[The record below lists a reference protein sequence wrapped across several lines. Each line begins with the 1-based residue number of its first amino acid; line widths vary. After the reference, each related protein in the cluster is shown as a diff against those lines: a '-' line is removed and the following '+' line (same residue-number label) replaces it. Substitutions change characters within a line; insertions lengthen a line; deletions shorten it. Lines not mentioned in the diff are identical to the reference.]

1 MKTLNLPISS
11 CRFCRY
17 YQSEGRRGGMCQ
29 QLGVPVRA
37 TWKACGFALPA
48 FSSSSSSS
56 SSSWEKLEKLE
67 EIWQDEQL
75 MLTEELSVTCSEK
88 SSGTDKSLEGE
99 TITSKNSSTDIML
112 V

>member
-11 CRFCRY
+11 CRFCQY

-37 TWKACGFALPA
+37 SWKACAFAVPT
-48 FSSSSSSS
+48 FSSS
-56 SSSWEKLEKLE
+56 SSSWETLEQM
-67 EIWQDEQL
+67 WQDEQL
-75 MLTEELSVTCSEK
+75 MLTEELSVTCSET
-88 SSGTDKSLEGE
+88 SSGTDTTVQGE
-99 TITSKNSSTDIML
+99 TITSKSSSTDIML

>member
-1 MKTLNLPISS
+1 MKTLNSPISS
-11 CRFCRY
+11 CRFCQY

-37 TWKACGFALPA
+37 TWKACAFAMPT
-48 FSSSSSSS
+48 FSSS
-56 SSSWEKLEKLE
+56 WEKLE

-75 MLTEELSVTCSEK
+75 MLTEELSVKCSEK
-88 SSGTDKSLEGE
+88 SSGTDKTIQGE

>member
-11 CRFCRY
+11 CRFCQY

-37 TWKACGFALPA
+37 TWKACTFAMPT
-48 FSSSSSSS
+48 FSASS
-56 SSSWEKLEKLE
+56 SSSWEKLE

-75 MLTEELSVTCSEK
+75 MLTEELSVKCSEN
-88 SSGTDKSLEGE
+88 SSGSDMTVERE
-99 TITSKNSSTDIML
+99 TITSKNYSTDIML

>member
-11 CRFCRY
+11 CRFCQY

-37 TWKACGFALPA
+37 TWKACNFAMPT

-56 SSSWEKLEKLE
+56 WEKLE

-75 MLTEELSVTCSEK
+75 MLTEELSVKCSEN
-88 SSGTDKSLEGE
+88 SSGSDMTVERE
-99 TITSKNSSTDIML
+99 MITSKNSSTDIML

>member
-11 CRFCRY
+11 CRFCQY

-37 TWKACGFALPA
+37 TWKACACAMPT

-56 SSSWEKLEKLE
+56 SSSWEKLE

-75 MLTEELSVTCSEK
+75 ILTEELSVKCSEK
-88 SSGTDKSLEGE
+88 SSGTDKIIQGE
-99 TITSKNSSTDIML
+99 TITSKNASTDIVL

>member
-11 CRFCRY
+11 CRFCQY

-37 TWKACGFALPA
+37 TWKACAFAMPT
-48 FSSSSSSS
+48 FSSSSS
-56 SSSWEKLEKLE
+56 WEKLE

-75 MLTEELSVTCSEK
+75 MLTEELSVKCSEN
-88 SSGTDKSLEGE
+88 SSGSEMTVERE